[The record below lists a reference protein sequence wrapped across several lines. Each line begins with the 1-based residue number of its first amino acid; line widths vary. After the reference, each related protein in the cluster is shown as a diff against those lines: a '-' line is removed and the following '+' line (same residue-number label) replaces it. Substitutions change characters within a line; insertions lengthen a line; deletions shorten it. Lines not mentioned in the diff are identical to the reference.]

1 MSKRSY
7 PKSWGKWF
15 EKYCDMYLP
24 ERKEEIC
31 EKADHNYTE
40 LLKQM
45 PEDTGGKANGMN
57 KNFDTWFT
65 IVAFYE
71 ASDHVIDGE
80 AFQIIY
86 NWSID
91 GIRFLGK
98 LIDGNKSK
106 LIYKLFADYYKNYEK
121 KVREHRAKGEW
132 KNTWDVAINPE
143 HRTEGCSF
151 HLIGCP
157 IAKHA
162 KEHGYEKL
170 LPYLCKTDHILTEVL
185 HARLIRTQTEIMGGT
200 CCDYWY
206 IGDRNPALEQYKDLE
221 RI

>member
-7 PKSWGKWF
+7 PRSWGKWF
-15 EKYCDMYLP
+15 EKYCDVYLP
-24 ERKEEIC
+24 DRKEEIC
-31 EKADHNYTE
+31 AKADRRYTE
-40 LLKQM
+40 LLTQM
-45 PEDTGGKANGMN
+45 PDMGGRENGMI

-65 IVAFYE
+65 MVAFYD

-98 LIDGNKSK
+98 IIDGNKSK
-106 LIYKLFADYYKNYEK
+106 LVYKLFAKVYDKYEK
-121 KVREHRAKGEW
+121 DLREHRAKGEW
-132 KNTWDVAINPE
+132 TDSWDVEINPE
-143 HRTEGCSF
+143 HRTEGYSF

-162 KEHGYEKL
+162 KKYGYEEL
-170 LPYLCKTDHILTEVL
+170 LPYLCRTDHILTEVL
-185 HARLIRTQTEIMGGT
+185 HARLIRTKTEILGGD

-206 IGDRNPALEQYKDLE
+206 IGDKNPALEQYKDLE